1 MVSESPEQCLG
12 PCKLPSVLG
21 FGLVLCRGGQTL
33 GITRS
38 LLVLGSVL
46 EITRLPTPSQT
57 TLDLSLGLGEL
68 PQRCV
73 TWTPGCGGTESGRRQ
88 SVGGA
93 TARDAFFAPVF
104 EASPLV
110 LAASLIVNISL
121 IPLSLPLGSRN
132 TASLCCVSPR
142 ASEYLVCS
150 LNLPTTQTIVPSLK
164 MHHLNHAE

>member
-1 MVSESPEQCLG
+1 MTSVCTGTVHYRPQRAVVGSESPEQCLG
-12 PCKLPSVLG
+12 HCKLPSVLY
-21 FGLVLCRGGQTL
+21 FGLVLCRGGHTL

-46 EITRLPTPSQT
+46 EITRLPTPSQS

-73 TWTPGCGGTESGRRQ
+73 TWTPVCGGTESGRRQ

-93 TARDAFFAPVF
+93 RARDAFAFPPVF

-110 LAASLIVNISL
+110 LAASLLANISL
-121 IPLSLPLGSRN
+121 IPSCHHPWALGTQLPSAAYSHVPQNILS
-132 TASLCCVSPR
+132 
-142 ASEYLVCS
+142 
-150 LNLPTTQTIVPSLK
+150 VP
-164 MHHLNHAE
+164 